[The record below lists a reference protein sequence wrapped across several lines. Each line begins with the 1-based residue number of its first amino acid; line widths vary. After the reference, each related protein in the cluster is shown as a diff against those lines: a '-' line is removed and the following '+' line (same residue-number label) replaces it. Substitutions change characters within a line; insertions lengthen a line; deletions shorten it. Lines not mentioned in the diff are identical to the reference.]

1 VARRLGLAQRSSGH
15 SAGGRGQR
23 KGRHAGKQTE
33 EKRGK
38 PNRIQGVR
46 RRVLKYMFGYLKSV
60 EREGGTEGEGTS
72 TVYRKEVDA
81 RRRRQPASTQARR
94 VARDGGNEGR
104 RAAVRRRARCGPN
117 KNKSATV

>member
-1 VARRLGLAQRSSGH
+1 MARRLGLAQRCSGH
-15 SAGGRGQR
+15 SAGGGGQR

-72 TVYRKEVDA
+72 TVYRKKVDV
-81 RRRRQPASTQARR
+81 RRRRQRVHTS
-94 VARDGGNEGR
+94 VAR
-104 RAAVRRRARCGPN
+104 
-117 KNKSATV
+117 ST